1 VESEPIFVPYSWQR
15 GFAVARLAL
24 SVCAI
29 AHLFFTGA
37 GTGWAA
43 LYPAGLYLVFSAA
56 AVFRS
61 GAGRPGLAALPFV
74 ADLSFFF
81 VLSMSRNEAGAW
93 LAAAS
98 FVFTVLNAAL
108 LRGWREAALG
118 IACAAVSLVVIPSR
132 PGLLAIAVL
141 AGGAIA
147 LVLAFYVSLL
157 RDRLNSAA
165 AQSVHYRALAENARL
180 DERQRIAADFHDGPL
195 QSFIGFQMRLEI
207 LRKLLD
213 RNLEAARDELAQ
225 IQDLCRGQVT
235 ELRAFVRGMRQAE
248 TEGAGLAASMRRL
261 VEVFQKDSGIPAT
274 FVGADMAGPEDPE
287 APLEVLQIVREALHN
302 VQKHSKASRVAV
314 AVARSAGGIE
324 ISIDDD
330 GSGFPFSGAFS
341 LEELEMLHLG
351 PVSIKRRVGELGGDL
366 TVESRPGRGASL
378 RIRIPL

>member
-1 VESEPIFVPYSWQR
+1 VESEPIFVPFSWQR
-15 GFAVARLAL
+15 GFGIARLAL

-29 AHLFFTGA
+29 TRLFFAGA
-37 GTGWAA
+37 ETGWPA
-43 LYPAGLYLVFSAA
+43 LHLTGLYLVFSVA
-56 AVFRS
+56 AVFRI
-61 GAGRPGLAALPFV
+61 GAGRPGVEALPFV

-81 VLSMSRNEAGAW
+81 VLSMSQNEAGAW

-98 FVFTVLNAAL
+98 FAFTVLSAAVQ
-108 LRGWREAALG
+108 RGWREAVLG
-118 IACAAVSLVVIPSR
+118 VACAAVSLVVIPSR
-132 PGLLAIAVL
+132 PELLAMAVL

-147 LVLAFYVSLL
+147 LVLAFYLALL
-157 RDRLNSAA
+157 RDRLNWAA
-165 AQSVHYRALAENARL
+165 AQSVHYRALAENVRL

-207 LRKLLD
+207 LRKVLE
-213 RNLEAARDELAQ
+213 RNPEAARGELAQ
-225 IQDLCRGQVT
+225 IQDLCRDQVT

-248 TEGAGLAASMRRL
+248 TGSAGLAASIRRL
-261 VEVFQKDSGIPAT
+261 VEVFQKDSGIQAT

-341 LEELEMLHLG
+341 LEELELLHLG

-378 RIRIPL
+378 RIRVPL

>member
-1 VESEPIFVPYSWQR
+1 MASKPIFVSFSWQR
-15 GFAVARLAL
+15 GFGIARLAL

-29 AHLFFTGA
+29 ALLFFGGTAAGGTVLLATGI
-37 GTGWAA
+37 
-43 LYPAGLYLVFSAA
+43 YLIFSVA
-56 AVFRS
+56 AVLRVGAWRS
-61 GAGRPGLAALPFV
+61 GLAALPFV

-81 VLSMSRNEAGAW
+81 VLSMSRNKAGAW

-98 FVFTVLNAAL
+98 FAFTVLNAAV

-118 IACAAVSLVVIPSR
+118 IACAAVSLAVIPSR
-132 PGLLAIAVL
+132 PELLAMAVV

-147 LVLAFYVSLL
+147 LVLAFYITLL
-157 RDRLNSAA
+157 RDRLDSAA
-165 AQSVHYRALAENARL
+165 AQSVHYRALAENVRL

-207 LRKLLD
+207 LRKLLE

-225 IQDLCRGQVT
+225 IQELCRDQVT
-235 ELRAFVRGMRQAE
+235 ELRAFVREMRQAE
-248 TEGAGLAASMRRL
+248 TGSGGLSASMRRL

-274 FVGADMAGPEDPE
+274 FVGSNMAGPEEPE
-287 APLEVLQIVREALHN
+287 APMEVLQIVREALHN

-330 GSGFPFSGAFS
+330 GSGFPFSGTFS
-341 LEELEMLHLG
+341 LEELEVLHLG

-378 RIRIPL
+378 RIRVPL

>member
-1 VESEPIFVPYSWQR
+1 MESEPIFVPFSWQR
-15 GFAVARLAL
+15 GLGIARLAL

-29 AHLFFTGA
+29 TRLFFAGA
-37 GTGWAA
+37 ETGWAA
-43 LYPAGLYLVFSAA
+43 HHLTGLYLVFSVAA
-56 AVFRS
+56 LFRT

-81 VLSMSRNEAGAW
+81 VLSMSEYMAGAW

-98 FVFTVLNAAL
+98 FAFTVLNAAL

-118 IACAAVSLVVIPSR
+118 VACAAVSLVVIPSR
-132 PGLLAIAVL
+132 PELLAMAVL
-141 AGGAIA
+141 AGGAVA
-147 LVLAFYVSLL
+147 LVLARYVTLL
-157 RDRLNSAA
+157 RNRLNSTA
-165 AQSVHYRALAENARL
+165 AQSVHYRALAENVRL
-180 DERQRIAADFHDGPL
+180 DERQRIAANFHDGPL

-207 LRKLLD
+207 LRKLLE
-213 RNLEAARDELAQ
+213 RSLEAARDDLAQ

-235 ELRAFVRGMRQAE
+235 ELRAFVREMRQTE
-248 TEGAGLAASMRRL
+248 TGSAGLAASMRRL
-261 VEVFQKDSGIPAT
+261 VEIFQKDSGIPAT
-274 FVGADMAGPEDPE
+274 FVGADMALPEDPE
-287 APLEVLQIVREALHN
+287 TPLEILQIVREALNN

-341 LEELEMLHLG
+341 LEELELLHLG

-378 RIRIPL
+378 KIRVPL

>member
-1 VESEPIFVPYSWQR
+1 MASEPIFIPFSWQR
-15 GFAVARLAL
+15 GFGIARLAL

-29 AHLFFTGA
+29 AHLLFG
-37 GTGWAA
+37 GTEAGWAA
-43 LYPAGLYLVFSAA
+43 LLATGIYSIFSVT
-56 AVFRS
+56 AVLRV
-61 GAGRPGLAALPFV
+61 GAWRAGLAALPFV
-74 ADLSFFF
+74 ADFSFFL
-81 VLSMSRNEAGAW
+81 VLSMSRNEAGVW

-98 FVFTVLNAAL
+98 FALTVLSAAV
-108 LRGWREAALG
+108 LRGWRETALG
-118 IACAAVSLVVIPSR
+118 VACAAVSLAVIPSR
-132 PGLLAIAVL
+132 PELLATAVV

-147 LVLAFYVSLL
+147 LVLAFYITLL
-157 RDRLNSAA
+157 RDRLDSAA
-165 AQSVHYRALAENARL
+165 AQSVHYRALAESVRL

-207 LRKLLD
+207 LRKLLE

-225 IQDLCRGQVT
+225 IQDLCRDQVT

-248 TEGAGLAASMRRL
+248 TGSAGLSASMRRL

-274 FVGADMAGPEDPE
+274 FVGAEMAGPEDPE

-314 AVARSAGGIE
+314 AVARNAGGIE

-330 GSGFPFSGAFS
+330 GSGFAFGGAFS
-341 LEELEMLHLG
+341 LEELEVLHLG
-351 PVSIKRRVGELGGDL
+351 PVSIKRRVRELGGDL

-378 RIRIPL
+378 RIRVPL